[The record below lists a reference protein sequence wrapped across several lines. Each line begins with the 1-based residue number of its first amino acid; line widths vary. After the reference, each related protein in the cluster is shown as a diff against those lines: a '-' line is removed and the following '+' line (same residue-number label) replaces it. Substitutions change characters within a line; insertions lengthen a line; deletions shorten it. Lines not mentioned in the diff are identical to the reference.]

1 MKPIFTIHAGE
12 YLAGSFIEKHLKN
25 CEVWV
30 PSKDTG
36 IDLLVTNLGAGKHV
50 GIQVKFSK
58 DFLVTNM
65 SSSLRKG
72 LLACGWWTLNRDK
85 IRKSKAEFWIFV
97 VYSFDKRE
105 PQYLIIKPKKLI
117 NLLKAIHGNTKL
129 INVYFWITT
138 KNRCWATRNL
148 STKDQHLI
156 AAHLYKNSE
165 RDFTRYLKNWDS
177 IKKRLSSAAA

>member
-1 MKPIFTIHAGE
+1 MKFWA
-12 YLAGSFIEKHLKN
+12 
-25 CEVWV
+25 

-65 SSSLRKG
+65 SSKLTKG

-138 KNRCWATRNL
+138 KNRCWATNYRGQKTNIL
-148 STKDQHLI
+148 LQ
-156 AAHLYKNSE
+156 AHLDKYSE
-165 RDFTRYLKNWDS
+165 RDFTRYPQNWDS